1 MSDRV
6 CVHSNGTLHFHFSAE
21 DLVSCCASCGFGCNG
36 GFPGAAWSYW
46 VKKGIVSGGSYN
58 SHQVMK
64 CSECFVMSC
73 TGMYTRTCCYILKKY
88 YSAVIDSSSS
98 ECLAYRFV

>member
-6 CVHSNGTLHFHFSAE
+6 CIHSNGTVHFHFSAE

-46 VKKGIVSGGSYN
+46 VRKGIVSGGSYN
-58 SHQVMK
+58 SHQVMTYLE
-64 CSECFVMSC
+64 CSKSVFLNLFE
-73 TGMYTRTCCYILKKY
+73 TAARYIPFLLNFNI
-88 YSAVIDSSSS
+88 VH
-98 ECLAYRFV
+98 